1 MTMISLVNSA
11 TIFAH
16 AMLNS
21 VVLDECEITGTK
33 IKYKGKPYAEIGKSG
48 FSPQK
53 GHFLLRHDRS
63 GIVTHTQW

>member
-1 MTMISLVNSA
+1 MTMILLVNSA

-48 FSPQK
+48 FSP
-53 GHFLLRHDRS
+53 
-63 GIVTHTQW
+63 